1 MKSEWRVTSQIING
15 ETLYAVY
22 RLYDKDGIDHSGNR
36 EFATGYTPDERKAR
50 AVAKK
55 LKRREKVNRLIFY
68 SETIT
73 TPLRALD

>member
-1 MKSEWRVTSQIING
+1 MNLLDYIFILLILIVLARIING

-55 LKRREKVNRLIFY
+55 LNKAGK
-68 SETIT
+68 S
-73 TPLRALD
+73 

>member
-50 AVAKK
+50 TVAKK
-55 LKRREKVNRLIFY
+55 LNKARK
-68 SETIT
+68 S
-73 TPLRALD
+73 